1 MENKQEKNDLDENGS
16 WNMNVVDDPVE
27 RGNVDETKA
36 QGDLADAASSLSVQ
50 ESETAS
56 LDPKIK
62 ANLECE

>member
-1 MENKQEKNDLDENGS
+1 
-16 WNMNVVDDPVE
+16 MNVVDDPVE